1 MNETPVQALRRVAR
15 RAMVDAGLAP
25 DFPAEAQQQL
35 AQLKGPAHE
44 DLKDLRALLWCSIDN
59 DESRDLDQLSVCAE
73 LPSGEVRILVAVA
86 DVDALV
92 RAGTPLDAH
101 AAQNT
106 TSVYTA
112 ALVFPMLP
120 ERLSTDLTSLNPD
133 QDRLALIVEYVV
145 GKDGGTSAGT
155 LYRAQVRNRAKLAY
169 DSVAAWLDGKGE
181 MPAPIAR
188 VAGMERQV
196 RVQDEVA
203 QRLRKRRLAA
213 GALEL
218 QSIEPRAV
226 IEGEQVVGLREQE
239 QNRARQLIEEFM
251 VASNG
256 ISAQF
261 LAARKL
267 PALAR
272 VVRSPE
278 RWARIVGV
286 AAGYNET
293 LPAQPD
299 SKALD
304 VFLQKR
310 RAADPLRFPDL
321 SLTVVKLMGRG
332 EYVAEAPGEESPGH
346 FGLAVRDY
354 SHTTAPNRR
363 FPDLVTHRQLK
374 AALAGGP
381 RAYGFAALAEVAAR
395 CTQMESA
402 ATKVERLVRKSAA
415 ALVLQ
420 KRIGDQFDAFVTGAT
435 AKGTFVRL
443 LTPPAEG
450 RVMRGESGLKVGDRI
465 RVQLLSTD
473 FERGFIDFAVAPR
486 ASAG

>member
-15 RAMVDAGLAP
+15 RAMVEAGLAP
-25 DFPAEAQQQL
+25 DFSAEAQRQL
-35 AQLKGPAHE
+35 AQIAAPAHE
-44 DLKDLRALLWCSIDN
+44 DAHDLRALLWCSVDN
-59 DESRDLDQLSVCAE
+59 DESRDLDQLSVCEE
-73 LPSGEVRILVAVA
+73 LPSGSVRILVAVA

-92 RAGTPLDAH
+92 REGTPLDAH
-101 AAQNT
+101 AARNT

-112 ALVFPMLP
+112 ALIFPMLP
-120 ERLSTDLTSLNPD
+120 ERLSTDLTSLNQD
-133 QDRLALIVEYVV
+133 QDRLALIIGYVV
-145 GKDGGTSAGT
+145 GADGATSQGQIS
-155 LYRAQVRNRAKLAY
+155 RAQVRNRAKLAY
-169 DSVAAWLDGKGE
+169 DSVAAWLENKGP

-188 VAGMERQV
+188 VPGMERQL
-196 RVQDEVA
+196 RVQEEVA

-226 IEGEQVVGLREQE
+226 IEGDQVVGLREQE

-251 VASNG
+251 VAANG
-256 ISAQF
+256 ISAQY
-261 LAARKL
+261 LAARKV

-278 RWARIVGV
+278 RWARIVAV
-286 AAGYNET
+286 AAGFKET
-293 LPAQPD
+293 LPGEPD

-304 VFLQKR
+304 DFLRKR
-310 RAADPLRFPDL
+310 RTADPLRFPDL
-321 SLTVVKLMGRG
+321 SLTIVKLMGRG
-332 EYVAEAPGEESPGH
+332 EYVAEPPGGESVGH

-374 AALAGGP
+374 TALASARP
-381 RAYGFAALAEVAAR
+381 AYGFAELSNVAAR

-420 KRIGDQFDAFVTGAT
+420 HRIGEAFDAFVTGAT
-435 AKGTFVRL
+435 FKGTFVRL
-443 LTPPAEG
+443 LSPPAEG
-450 RVMRGESGLKVGDRI
+450 RVMRGEAGLNVGDRI
-465 RVQLLSTD
+465 RVQLLATD
-473 FERGFIDFAVAPR
+473 FERGFLDFAR
-486 ASAG
+486 AR

>member
-1 MNETPVQALRRVAR
+1 MTETPVQALRRVAR
-15 RAMVDAGLAP
+15 RAMVEGGLAP
-25 DFPAEAQQQL
+25 DFSAEAQRQL
-35 AQLKGPAHE
+35 AQIAAPAHE
-44 DLKDLRALLWCSIDN
+44 DAADLRALLWCSVDN
-59 DESRDLDQLSVCAE
+59 DESRDLDQLSVCEE
-73 LPSGEVRILVAVA
+73 LPGGDVRILVAVA

-101 AAQNT
+101 AARNT

-112 ALVFPMLP
+112 AQIFPMLP
-120 ERLSTDLTSLNPD
+120 ERLSTDLTSLNQD
-133 QDRLALIVEYVV
+133 QDRVALIIAYLV
-145 GKDGGTSAGT
+145 GADGAASEGRIS
-155 LYRAQVRNRAKLAY
+155 RAQVRNRAKLAY
-169 DSVAAWLDGKGE
+169 DPVAAWLENKGP

-188 VAGMERQV
+188 VPGMERQL

-203 QRLRKRRLAA
+203 QRLRTRRLDA

-239 QNRARQLIEEFM
+239 QNRARQMIEEFM
-251 VASNG
+251 VAANG

-261 LAARKL
+261 LGARKV

-278 RWARIVGV
+278 RWARIVEV
-286 AAGYNET
+286 AAGYEET
-293 LPAQPD
+293 LPGQPD
-299 SKALD
+299 SRALD
-304 VFLQKR
+304 EFLRKR
-310 RAADPLRFPDL
+310 RAADPARFPDL
-321 SLTVVKLMGRG
+321 SLTIVKLMGRG
-332 EYVAEAPGEESPGH
+332 EYLAEPPGGESVGH

-374 AALAGGP
+374 AALSGAP
-381 RAYGFAALAEVAAR
+381 PAYGFAALSEVAAR
-395 CTQMESA
+395 CTQMETA

-420 KRIGDQFDAFVTGAT
+420 HRIGESFDAFVTGAT
-435 AKGTFVRL
+435 SKGTFVRVL
-443 LTPPAEG
+443 SPPAEG
-450 RVMRGESGLKVGDRI
+450 RVLRGEAGLKVGDKI
-465 RVQLLSTD
+465 RVQLLATD
-473 FERGFIDFAVAPR
+473 FERGFLDFAR
-486 ASAG
+486 AR